1 MSIAGANAIG
11 LLVEKFQEFL
21 ENIFEPKKKT
31 ELEELHELD
40 IKIRTNFDISILEI
54 TESRF
59 ETISSKII
67 QIDNRTLDK
76 IILLTYSCVNS
87 VKKSEL
93 LERLRNNEL
102 LNKRL
107 LDLIQLAEK
116 KSDKL
121 SLERNNIKNSLQQ
134 QLKVMA

>member
-59 ETISSKII
+59 ETISLKIN

-87 VKKSEL
+87 VEKSEL

-102 LNKRL
+102 LNERL
-107 LDLIQLAEK
+107 LDLIQFAEK

>member
-1 MSIAGANAIG
+1 MSTAGANAIG

-21 ENIFEPKKKT
+21 ENLFEPKKKT
-31 ELEELHELD
+31 ELEELNELD
-40 IKIRTNFDISILEI
+40 IEITTNFDTSILEI
-54 TESRF
+54 TETSI
-59 ETISSKII
+59 ETISSKLN

-93 LERLRNNEL
+93 IERLRKNEL

-107 LDLIQLAEK
+107 LDLIQFAEM
-116 KSDKL
+116 KSNKL

-134 QLKVMA
+134 QLK

>member
-54 TESRF
+54 TESNF